1 MRAVVLT
8 EYGGPEVLRVSD
20 VADPVPGPDEILVA
34 VEHSAVNR
42 ADVLQ
47 RLGRYADPRRP
58 AVEMPGLEYAGT
70 VAALG
75 ERVTDWAVG
84 DAVMG
89 IESGGC
95 YAELVVTH
103 ARQAMAP
110 AGRAR
115 HGATRRQSRRSS

>member
-34 VEHSAVNR
+34 IEHSAVNR

-58 AVEMPGLEYAGT
+58 GAARSPASSTPGRWR
-70 VAALG
+70 
-75 ERVTDWAVG
+75 RVGRVSR
-84 DAVMG
+84 
-89 IESGGC
+89 SG
-95 YAELVVTH
+95 
-103 ARQAMAP
+103 RS
-110 AGRAR
+110 
-115 HGATRRQSRRSS
+115 ATR